1 MDLKKW
7 ERSLKAAICGF
18 AIGFLALAVWKRI
31 DWARRPEY
39 YCQFSAPWY
48 VYLLP
53 AAGLTAVFIAMAAV
67 ALVLVRRRRLGRD
80 KKQ

>member
-1 MDLKKW
+1 MDLRKW
-7 ERSLKAAICGF
+7 ERSLKAAMAGF
-18 AIGFLALAVWKRI
+18 ALGFAVLAVWKRI

-53 AAGLTAVFIAMAAV
+53 AAALAAALIALAAI
-67 ALVLVRRRRLGRD
+67 ALVLVRRRRR
-80 KKQ
+80 KQEKRP